1 MIKKVRIGTE
11 EMDSEEI
18 NRRFPAVRLNVPCSA
33 KCGVGGEDGV
43 SISTSV
49 CHTFENLSRW
59 NYVLWH
65 VGLQLRELRGP
76 GKLSLVQAAYRGR
89 GGSMLQA
96 RSRHARIL
104 IRVLL
109 VQYRCVESLHVEDA
123 LEEGSGL
130 GEFRECVVSTF
141 RENTSLRTL
150 ILGSLFSEYRS
161 IREELFGAIASMT
174 NLCEL
179 AVLGSAAGPSVV
191 LEAVCKL
198 LVDTTCLVTLTIPR
212 LVFDDGSGTRLTAAL
227 RRNKTVQNLSL
238 HVSVMHSYMQSGIP
252 RFSHFLANSKQLTSL
267 SVEGVDTVPVSTFE
281 DIKCIVAPCRIRG
294 NLQKL
299 RLTGFLLSAPCSCL
313 FAALVYGK
321 EGCLKS
327 LDIAG
332 CRWRPKSRLQR
343 TRDAGPSDGEQVGRS
358 TMAHRSC
365 HRTQAFGRSARV
377 RLSFLALRLEGLEPE
392 DLRLLLNTAL
402 TVEPLKTISLIERR
416 APRQTEDSL
425 PNDPGDRNERT
436 SLY

>member
-1 MIKKVRIGTE
+1 MVAPFPSVINPEYRPKCQAGGALVPIFTETVEGPFYYNGCLLPSDNAMIKK
-11 EMDSEEI
+11 
-18 NRRFPAVRLNVPCSA
+18 
-33 KCGVGGEDGV
+33 
-43 SISTSV
+43 
-49 CHTFENLSRW
+49 
-59 NYVLWH
+59 
-65 VGLQLRELRGP
+65 LRELRGP

-267 SVEGVDTVPVSTFE
+267 SVEGVDTDPVSTFE
-281 DIKCIVAPCRIRG
+281 DIKCIVRRTA
-294 NLQKL
+294 
-299 RLTGFLLSAPCSCL
+299 
-313 FAALVYGK
+313 FAAT
-321 EGCLKS
+321 
-327 LDIAG
+327 
-332 CRWRPKSRLQR
+332 CRS
-343 TRDAGPSDGEQVGRS
+343 SD
-358 TMAHRSC
+358 
-365 HRTQAFGRSARV
+365 
-377 RLSFLALRLEGLEPE
+377 
-392 DLRLLLNTAL
+392 
-402 TVEPLKTISLIERR
+402 
-416 APRQTEDSL
+416 
-425 PNDPGDRNERT
+425 
-436 SLY
+436 